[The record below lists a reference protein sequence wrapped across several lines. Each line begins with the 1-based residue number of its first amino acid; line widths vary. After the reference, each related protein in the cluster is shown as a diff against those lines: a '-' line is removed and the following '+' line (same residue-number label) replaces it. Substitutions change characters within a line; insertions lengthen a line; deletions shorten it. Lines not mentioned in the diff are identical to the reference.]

1 MTFELKKLLKIN
13 LPQKN
18 QGISIFSF
26 LSCSLDSG
34 STLHFKQQI
43 AGWNVYQMT
52 GGMECV

>member
-1 MTFELKKLLKIN
+1 MTFELKKII
-13 LPQKN
+13 KN
-18 QGISIFSF
+18 QLTTKNPI
-26 LSCSLDSG
+26 SCSLDSG